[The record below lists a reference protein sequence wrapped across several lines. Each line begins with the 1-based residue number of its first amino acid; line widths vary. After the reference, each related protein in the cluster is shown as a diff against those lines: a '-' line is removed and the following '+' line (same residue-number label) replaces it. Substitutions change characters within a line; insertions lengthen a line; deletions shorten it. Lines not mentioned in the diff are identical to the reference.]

1 VTLPSQNHYEV
12 LGINAQASPD
22 EVERAYRF
30 TLELYGDGALA
41 TYSLLDPAEVRRA
54 RARVQEAYEV
64 LRDPARRHAYDQSH
78 GLATGPMPRA
88 IHSNVRAWP
97 QPAHRVDAVA
107 APLPARSGAAVPAAT
122 PVPFTPPVPSAAV
135 AAAAPAPAPFP
146 AGPAAGGPSLAREP
160 EAGPSSLPVEPLPS
174 LGADVPRAAA
184 AQVPLPAPG
193 AAALRPS
200 GTPSF
205 GRTAHVLPEPI
216 TGSVLRRYREER
228 GVSLREIANQSKIGT
243 RYLEYIEGDR
253 LDMLPA
259 AVYLRGF
266 LQEYARALGLDPR
279 RTANAYMAQFP
290 RPWPQE

>member
-1 VTLPSQNHYEV
+1 MPVQSHYEV
-12 LGINAQASPD
+12 LGINPQASPE

-64 LRDPARRHAYDQSH
+64 LRDPARRHAYDLGH
-78 GLATGPMPRA
+78 GFA
-88 IHSNVRAWP
+88 ITAARGRWP
-97 QPAHRVDAVA
+97 QPAP
-107 APLPARSGAAVPAAT
+107 APSPE
-122 PVPFTPPVPSAAV
+122 PP
-135 AAAAPAPAPFP
+135 AAAAATAVPAPAPP
-146 AGPAAGGPSLAREP
+146 VAASLRA
-160 EAGPSSLPVEPLPS
+160 PV
-174 LGADVPRAAA
+174 AVP
-184 AQVPLPAPG
+184 
-193 AAALRPS
+193 
-200 GTPSF
+200 TF

-216 TGSVLRRYREER
+216 TGAVLRRYREER
-228 GVSLREIANQSKIGT
+228 GISLRDIANQSKIGT

-279 RTANAYMAQFP
+279 LTANAYMAQFP

>member
-1 VTLPSQNHYEV
+1 MTLSSAQNHYEV
-12 LGINAQASPD
+12 LGIHPQASPE

-41 TYSLLDPAEVRRA
+41 TYSLLDPADVRRA

-78 GLATGPMPRA
+78 GLATGPAPRPMP
-88 IHSNVRAWP
+88 SNVRAWP
-97 QPAHRVDAVA
+97 QPAARAAEATPSASAPDPADAARVIPSGYVSSGQATAPAVA
-107 APLPARSGAAVPAAT
+107 PS
-122 PVPFTPPVPSAAV
+122 PVPPPTAAEWPAP
-135 AAAAPAPAPFP
+135 AAAAMADPPRTSPAPVALPPPGTAPVR
-146 AGPAAGGPSLAREP
+146 AASSSPPLAR
-160 EAGPSSLPVEPLPS
+160 
-174 LGADVPRAAA
+174 
-184 AQVPLPAPG
+184 
-193 AAALRPS
+193 
-200 GTPSF
+200 TP
-205 GRTAHVLPEPI
+205 HVLPEPV
-216 TGSVLRRYREER
+216 TGALLRRYREER
-228 GVSLREIANQSKIGT
+228 GVSLRDIANQSKIGT

>member
-1 VTLPSQNHYEV
+1 MPVQSHYEV
-12 LGINAQASPD
+12 LGINPQASPE

-78 GLATGPMPRA
+78 GLATGAAPRPLPA
-88 IHSNVRAWP
+88 NVRTWP
-97 QPAHRVDAVA
+97 QPVARPADAVA
-107 APLPARSGAAVPAAT
+107 SPATEATSVAPAGFAASSQATAPAVERDPAPSPRPAE
-122 PVPFTPPVPSAAV
+122 PAPPPPAAV
-135 AAAAPAPAPFP
+135 ADPPRPQPA
-146 AGPAAGGPSLAREP
+146 
-160 EAGPSSLPVEPLPS
+160 
-174 LGADVPRAAA
+174 
-184 AQVPLPAPG
+184 PLPAPG
-193 AAALRPS
+193 GGAARSMGGAP
-200 GTPSF
+200 F
-205 GRTAHVLPEPI
+205 GRTPHVLPEPI
-216 TGSVLRRYREER
+216 TGAVLRRYREER
-228 GVSLREIANQSKIGT
+228 GVSLRDIANQSKIGT

-279 RTANAYMAQFP
+279 LTTNAYMAQFP

>member
-1 VTLPSQNHYEV
+1 VTAPTQTHYEV
-12 LGINAQASPD
+12 LGISAQASPE

-64 LRDPARRHAYDQSH
+64 LRDPARRHAYDHTH
-78 GLATGPMPRA
+78 GLATGTASRPLA
-88 IHSNVRAWP
+88 ANVRAWP
-97 QPAHRVDAVA
+97 QPLARPADAVA
-107 APLPARSGAAVPAAT
+107 GSGAAEPAAVAPSGFAASAQATAPAIAAEPAPAPLPAPAQA
-122 PVPFTPPVPSAAV
+122 P
-135 AAAAPAPAPFP
+135 AAAAPVDPPRAAPAPLP
-146 AGPAAGGPSLAREP
+146 GPGGAS
-160 EAGPSSLPVEPLPS
+160 G
-174 LGADVPRAAA
+174 RAI
-184 AQVPLPAPG
+184 PG
-193 AAALRPS
+193 TA
-200 GTPSF
+200 TY
-205 GRTAHVLPEPI
+205 GRTPHVLPEPI
-216 TGSVLRRYREER
+216 TGAVLRRYREER
-228 GVSLREIANQSKIGT
+228 GVSLRDIANQSKIGT

-279 RTANAYMAQFP
+279 LTANAYMAQFP

>member
-1 VTLPSQNHYEV
+1 MTVPTQTHYEV
-12 LGINAQASPD
+12 LGISAQASPE

-64 LRDPARRHAYDQSH
+64 LRDPARRHAYDQTH
-78 GLATGPMPRA
+78 GLATGPTSRPLPP
-88 IHSNVRAWP
+88 NVRAWP
-97 QPAHRVDAVA
+97 QPLARPADSIAGA
-107 APLPARSGAAVPAAT
+107 APSEPGAVPPARFAASGPATAPAIAADPA
-122 PVPFTPPVPSAAV
+122 PPPGP
-135 AAAAPAPAPFP
+135 APAPATSAPP
-146 AGPAAGGPSLAREP
+146 DSPRATPAA
-160 EAGPSSLPVEPLPS
+160 
-174 LGADVPRAAA
+174 
-184 AQVPLPAPG
+184 LPAPG
-193 AAALRPS
+193 AASGRALS
-200 GTPSF
+200 GTATY
-205 GRTAHVLPEPI
+205 GRTPHVLPEPI
-216 TGSVLRRYREER
+216 TGAVLRRYREER
-228 GVSLREIANQSKIGT
+228 GVSLRDIANQSKIGT

-279 RTANAYMAQFP
+279 LTANAYMAQFP